1 MELFFEVLVFATTLY
16 TIIGLLFSCVFIFF
30 GLEELDPAAKGA
42 MPVFKIFIVPGLAVF
57 WPLFAIR
64 WIIGVRRPPQER
76 NAHRVA
82 AKTYHNR

>member
-16 TIIGLLFSCVFIFF
+16 AIIGLLFSCVFIIF

-42 MPVFKIFIVPGLAVF
+42 MPLFKIFIIPGLTVF

-64 WIIGVRRPPQER
+64 WIIGVRKPPQER

>member
-1 MELFFEVLVFATTLY
+1 MGLFIEVLVFAFTLY
-16 TIIGLLFSCVFIFF
+16 GVIGFAFALIFIIF
-30 GLEELDPAAKGA
+30 GLSHSDPMAEKAS
-42 MPVFKIFIVPGLAVF
+42 PWFKSVIIPGLALL

-76 NAHRVA
+76 NAHRIA